1 MKCHES
7 LNALRMRSSGCTIV
21 SVILHH
27 QDLAIAAALRNGEAW
42 SGIDVEFTAAMVETV
57 FKYHTCIACQIAKW
71 NHPAVGVGSGV
82 DVNQPGHTVYLDVVM
97 GVQPPSNYGN
107 TGFYFAVCNNTGK
120 QFFKAIHSV
129 HQYEAFLRSMHA
141 YFWKHG
147 HRMVNLEAHL

>member
-1 MKCHES
+1 
-7 LNALRMRSSGCTIV
+7 
-21 SVILHH
+21 
-27 QDLAIAAALRNGEAW
+27 
-42 SGIDVEFTAAMVETV
+42 
-57 FKYHTCIACQIAKW
+57 
-71 NHPAVGVGSGV
+71 
-82 DVNQPGHTVYLDVVM
+82 M

-147 HRMVNLEAHL
+147 HRMVNLIFDAARFEMSAENQKLYDDLRITPQ